1 MRRRAGDVPQVGVVA
16 WQRFGRPFGAHSDH
30 VCRIPCRVQ
39 GCPVSGVQFQKR
51 PRAGFTHL
59 EETLASGR
67 FDGAVH
73 TCVME
78 LPPARARAPLTVPAV
93 KALEVLRRH
102 ACGTSEEVNKSELTD
117 QEAPFAGAFLF
128 CLFGRV
134 RYGDLSRVVIKPEF
148 ATCVRSTFP
157 ESTTVRKRT
166 KTGQSL
172 CKASEVLPRVAPS
185 VGLLAGS
192 TWAEIYVSARSWGK
206 MRLRMAASSGYH
218 RQEVCRARDAWTPDK
233 PTRISTE
240 SSVA

>member
-1 MRRRAGDVPQVGVVA
+1 MSHSLSSPRLPPSQASSFKSAMAFARSV
-16 WQRFGRPFGAHSDH
+16 FGL
-30 VCRIPCRVQ
+30 
-39 GCPVSGVQFQKR
+39 
-51 PRAGFTHL
+51 THL

-172 CKASEVLPRVAPS
+172 CKASEVLPRVVPS
-185 VGLLAGS
+185 VGLLADS
-192 TWAEIYVSARSWGK
+192 IWAEIYVSARSWGK

-218 RQEVCRARDAWTPDK
+218 RQEVCGARDAWTPDK